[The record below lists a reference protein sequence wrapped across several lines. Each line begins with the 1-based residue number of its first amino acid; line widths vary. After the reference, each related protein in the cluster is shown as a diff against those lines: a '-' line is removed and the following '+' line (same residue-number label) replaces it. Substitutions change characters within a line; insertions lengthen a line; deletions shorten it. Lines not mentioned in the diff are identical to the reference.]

1 MGIWT
6 GKKKKTEKP
15 AAKAA
20 RHLYAILK
28 TFDFI
33 PMRWSAT

>member
-1 MGIWT
+1 MDR
-6 GKKKKTEKP
+6 KQKQREKP
-15 AAKAA
+15 GAKAS

-28 TFDFI
+28 TFNFI